1 MSLPRWGLPLFIA
14 LALIAIA
21 IMGTRS
27 KQPHPAQ
34 TIACVDPVR
43 GCVFTH
49 RGQTAQLHFS
59 HPPQPLQ
66 AFTMTVRAS
75 SARQVHAEFQMQG
88 MEMGLSRY
96 VLAASAPGLFAAPIT
111 LPVCVSG
118 RRDWKLYLQIDA
130 QRYEM
135 PFSSS

>member
-1 MSLPRWGLPLFIA
+1 MKLSRWMPPLIIA
-14 LALIAIA
+14 LILIAVA
-21 IMGTRS
+21 LVGARS
-27 KQPHPAQ
+27 KQPQ
-34 TIACVDPVR
+34 TTQSIACPDPVG

-49 RGQTAQLHFS
+49 RGQTVQLRFS
-59 HPPQPLQ
+59 HPPKPLQ
-66 AFTMTVRAS
+66 PFTMTVRAS
-75 SARQVHAEFQMQG
+75 SARQVHAEFQMLG

-96 VLAASAPGLFAAPIT
+96 VLAASAPGIFAASIS

-130 QRYEM
+130 QRYVM